1 MTSSPATPALAS
13 TASDFTALTSLSQA
27 VMDAMPAAVCVWTA
41 DGRVARHNR
50 RARTLGGGI
59 LQSPGFGETPLATV
73 LRTGRALS
81 NIPLTV
87 EQPDGVSTATLV
99 DIEPLIDG
107 DGKIEG
113 AIGYCRELAGQGPL
127 KAAQSEGERRWRDL
141 LEALPTAVY
150 TTDARG
156 RIDFFN
162 QAAVD
167 LWGYRPT
174 LGESEWCGSW
184 RLFQPDGT
192 PLPHDQCPMAIALRE
207 NRSIRG
213 EEAIAER
220 PDGARVP
227 FRPYPTPLYDLSGT
241 LTGAVN
247 MLIDI
252 SFHKDAEAR
261 QQLLINELNHR
272 VKNSLASVQ
281 SIVAQT
287 LRRADDLDTARG
299 AIEQRLLALAH
310 AHNILN
316 EETWRNA
323 NLRKLLRTV
332 VASFVEP
339 EDRLRLEGPDVWL
352 SPKTTLALAMAL
364 HELVVNALKH
374 GALSADHGRV
384 LVAWRTEDR
393 DGAGRL
399 VLDWLESDGP
409 GVTAPVRQGFG
420 VRLIERGLA
429 DELGGDVR
437 LGFPPTGV
445 TCRIDI
451 PLVPAT

>member
-1 MTSSPATPALAS
+1 MNSSPATPALAS
-13 TASDFTALTSLSQA
+13 TASDFTALASLSQA
-27 VMDAMPAAVCVWTA
+27 VMDAMPGGVCIWTA
-41 DGRVARHNR
+41 DGRMARHNR
-50 RARTLGGGI
+50 RAGTLGDLL
-59 LQSPGFGETPLATV
+59 LQSPEEAPLATV
-73 LRTGRALS
+73 LRTGQPLS
-81 NIPLTV
+81 NVQLTI
-87 EQPDGVSTATLV
+87 QGPDGVSMAALV

-113 AIGYCRELAGQGPL
+113 AISCWRELGGQDPVQ
-127 KAAQSEGERRWRDL
+127 AAQSEGERRWRDL

-150 TTDARG
+150 TTDAQG
-156 RIDFFN
+156 RINFFN

-167 LWGYRPT
+167 LWGHRPT

-213 EEAIAER
+213 EEAITER

-261 QQLLINELNHR
+261 QLLLINELNHR

-287 LRRADDLDTARG
+287 LRRAESLDAARG
-299 AIEQRLLALAH
+299 DIEQRLLALAH

-316 EETWRNA
+316 EESWRSA
-323 NLRKLLRTV
+323 NLRKLFRTV
-332 VASFVEP
+332 AASFIEH
-339 EDRLRLEGPDVWL
+339 EDRLTLDGPDVWL

-364 HELVVNALKH
+364 HELGVNALKH
-374 GALSADHGRV
+374 GALSSDHGRISV
-384 LVAWRTEDR
+384 VWRIEEQA
-393 DGAGRL
+393 GARRL
-399 VLDWLESDGP
+399 LLDWLESDGP
-409 GVTAPVRQGFG
+409 SVTAPARQGFG

-429 DELGGDVR
+429 DELGGEVR
-437 LGFPPTGV
+437 LDFPATGV
-445 TCRIDI
+445 SCHIDI